1 MDNFLNLRET
11 MADLIQ
17 GLKVKIGDKI
27 IHIIS
32 DADTSIQH
40 YKDALV
46 HFMGHIAHIEDGIK
60 AEAEAKTKAE
70 AEKATVIVEDPPKE
84 G

>member
-1 MDNFLNLRET
+1 

-17 GLKVKIGDKI
+17 GLKVKIGEKV

-40 YKDALV
+40 YKDALI
-46 HFMGHIAHIEDGIK
+46 HFMSHVAHIEEQVK
-60 AEAEAKTKAE
+60 AQAEAQATEAAK
-70 AEKATVIVEDPPKE
+70 VVVEDPPKE